1 MNLEEWY
8 KKGVSLDKLGKYEQA
23 IGAYE
28 KCLEIN
34 PEHADIWILKG
45 IALNNLDKYEEAI
58 KACDEAIQIN
68 PEHVGAWFLKG
79 SALDDLEKYEEA
91 IKACDEAIQI
101 NPEHVDAWILKGLAL
116 NNIEKYEEA
125 IKACDKALEMN
136 PEHADAW
143 FCKGLALND
152 LEKYKE
158 AIKAFDKAIQIN
170 PEHVDAWIR
179 KGLALTDFEKYV
191 DAIEAYEKALE
202 INPVDA
208 DAWLFKG
215 SALSD
220 IEKYE
225 EAIKAYDEAIQ
236 INPDHYY
243 AWLGKFVCL
252 ADLGR
257 DTEARASYDKALEV
271 KQKYAEVCTSET
283 NENEQFIHGTA
294 DSFAK
299 KIISHKNFPL
309 CLNIFES
316 LLGLVLFL
324 FFINV
329 NSIGLKTLF
338 LFFGVVIT
346 FWAIFEWL
354 NILFASLPTGHYRRL
369 AVSFGILSIGI
380 YNVIY
385 NQSLIW
391 AALAWI
397 LTIIGILSVIVQIQ
411 RTLFEFG
418 MLRMLLRAYK
428 HKQTSLPDLGIPFVY
443 IQAEPGM
450 GVHLAQRLVGNIMK
464 SLYKHQYLSPK
475 SELTVFTGFRHSMSG
490 RYMWKRRNRAMVIF
504 IVSDSVRRLP
514 VEFRKWLVSCAAA
527 FIVFRA
533 PYDTDEPYSES
544 FEEEANSGYD
554 LCLGPTFT
562 ILVNPPMEVKSHP
575 SYVRGDQVL
584 EYSWDLHDLSLDSVI
599 APLSN
604 RLASTALPIVA
615 SDSRLDIEKRRI
627 IQEIATSGLTPVA
640 NSYLSF
646 RLAHSDV
653 ERYESLINCI
663 ESLIRC
669 STIILIIN
677 RWNNLNKD
685 ENFKNIKWLME
696 GGNIPTLGTW
706 VYALGDLTESPM
718 SIEIDEEVCSFWKGG
733 ISQKQRLLINKV
745 DETGLYSINHKE
757 ETQLGWI
764 KWFTKLRNVTK
775 GHGSVKETSIGPF
788 WHILHEIFLEM
799 VSQLQP
805 FTISSYLVAIEPNGK
820 EVVLRG
826 WLRDKSKYNFNPKN
840 SEHETRVFLKLPSNQ
855 LIPLFPLVIV
865 KESTV
870 FVFDHL
876 DKKEIELLNFGSEER
891 TSLRFPE
898 SSKINLFDI
907 WNLKKPPSWQ
917 N

>member
-1 MNLEEWY
+1 
-8 KKGVSLDKLGKYEQA
+8 
-23 IGAYE
+23 
-28 KCLEIN
+28 LEIN
-34 PEHADIWILKG
+34 PEDAYIWL
-45 IALNNLDKYEEAI
+45 
-58 KACDEAIQIN
+58 
-68 PEHVGAWFLKG
+68 FKG
-79 SALDDLEKYEEA
+79 SSLNDLEKYEEA
-91 IKACDEAIQI
+91 IKAYDEAIQI
-101 NPEHVDAWILKGLAL
+101 NPEYD
-116 NNIEKYEEA
+116 
-125 IKACDKALEMN
+125 
-136 PEHADAW
+136 DAW
-143 FCKGLALND
+143 FCKGIALNS
-152 LEKYKE
+152 L
-158 AIKAFDKAIQIN
+158 
-170 PEHVDAWIR
+170 
-179 KGLALTDFEKYV
+179 EKYV
-191 DAIEAYEKALE
+191 DAVEAYEKALE

-236 INPDHYY
+236 INPNHYY

-257 DTEARASYDKALEV
+257 HTEARASYDKALEV

-299 KIISHKNFPL
+299 KIISYKNFPL

-354 NILFASLPTGHYRRL
+354 NILFTSLPTGHYRRL

-418 MLRMLLRAYK
+418 MLRMLLSAYK

-584 EYSWDLHDLSLDSVI
+584 EYSWDLYDLSLDSVI

-653 ERYESLINCI
+653 ERYESLIICI

-677 RWNNLNKD
+677 RWNNLNED
-685 ENFKNIKWLME
+685 VNFNNKKRLMG
-696 GGNIPTLGTW
+696 GGNPPTLGTW
-706 VYALGDLTESPM
+706 VYALEELTESYLFCWDNIPGNDNGRLIDFLKQNYDIDWVETAKIEKIDDDKTIILSAEKNSLYLKLNDEKTNVSLKFDDVRTGEFTAKM
-718 SIEIDEEVCSFWKGG
+718 ENGKLNIYTESTISTEIDEEVCNFWKGG

-745 DETGLYSINHKE
+745 DETGLFSINHEE

-764 KWFTKLRNVTK
+764 KWYNKLRIVTK
-775 GHGSVKETSIGPF
+775 GHASVKETTIGPF
-788 WHILHEIFLEM
+788 WHIMHEIFIDM

-805 FTISSYLVAIEPNGK
+805 FTISSYFVAIEPNGK
-820 EVVLRG
+820 EVDLRG
-826 WLRDKSKYNFNPKN
+826 WLRDKSKYNFNPKY
-840 SEHETRVFLKLPSNQ
+840 SEYETRVFLKLPSNQ

-865 KESTV
+865 KECTV

-876 DKKEIELLNFGSEER
+876 DKKEIELINFGSEER
-891 TSLRFPE
+891 TPLRFPE

-907 WNLKKPPSWQ
+907 WNLKKPP
-917 N
+917 